1 MPAEGNTALA
11 SFFGLCPGSVCTKGT
26 TIKSF
31 EQLNLHPDILKAV
44 KHAKYEQTTAIQNK
58 VIPLAL
64 KGVDLLGASKSG
76 TGKTA
81 AYVLPL
87 LNKLNKIVKKD
98 QKVLRALIIVPT
110 IELVDQVSRT
120 ISELSRYLDITNVK
134 ILGGIPKSTQLSRL
148 SQGAD
153 IVVATP
159 GRLQSFI
166 EDKKINLE
174 HINTVILDEADTML
188 DLGFLDEI
196 KTILKHCKQPRQMM
210 MFSATISQNI
220 KKLGKEF
227 MRDAAVVEVSQR
239 RDVVDFIAHR
249 AYKVDKKRKA
259 ELLVRL
265 IQDMDM
271 EQVLLFAS
279 SKESANHIYE
289 YLKDHHIRTSIIH
302 GDLTRGARAKSLALL
317 KSGKT
322 QVLVATDI
330 AARGID
336 IKELAMVINY
346 DMPEGTDDFTHRVG
360 RTGRANH
367 KGSVISLL
375 TTKDYNVFSKMER
388 DLKLNIKREIYPGF
402 ELTDTQPRQKQ
413 PKKKSLIER
422 KGGFDYH
429 KQKIQKRRG
438 QNTHPSAN
446 KKPAKGKK

>member
-1 MPAEGNTALA
+1 M
-11 SFFGLCPGSVCTKGT
+11 
-26 TIKSF
+26 
-31 EQLNLHPDILKAV
+31 
-44 KHAKYEQTTAIQNK
+44 
-58 VIPLAL
+58 
-64 KGVDLLGASKSG
+64 KGVDILGASKSG

-87 LNKLNKIVKKD
+87 LNKLQKVVKKE

-120 ISELSRYLDITNVK
+120 ISELSKYIDVK
-134 ILGGIPKSTQLSRL
+134 NIKIQGGIPKSTQLARL

-166 EDKKINLE
+166 DDKKINLE
-174 HINTVILDEADTML
+174 YINTVILDEADTML
-188 DLGFLDEI
+188 ELGFLNEI
-196 KTILKHCKQPRQMM
+196 KAILKHCGQPRQTM

-227 MRDAAVVEVSQR
+227 MHDPAIVEVSQR
-239 RDVVDFIAHR
+239 RDIVDFIAHK
-249 AYKVDKKRKA
+249 AYKVDKARKA
-259 ELLVRL
+259 ELVAKL
-265 IQDMDM
+265 IEDKGM
-271 EQVLLFAS
+271 EQVLLFTS
-279 SKESANHIYE
+279 TKESANKIYE
-289 YLKDHHIRTSIIH
+289 YLKNQKIRTSIIH
-302 GDLTRGARAKSLALL
+302 GDINRGARAKSLALL

-346 DMPEGTDDFTHRVG
+346 DMPEGTDNFTHRVG

-367 KGSVISLL
+367 KGSVVSLL
-375 TTKDYNVFSKMER
+375 TNRDYNVFSKMER

-402 ELTDTQPRQKQ
+402 ELTDKQPRQSQ

-422 KGGFDYH
+422 KGGWDFH
-429 KQKIQKRRG
+429 KKRMEKRSRSKS
-438 QNTHPSAN
+438 TDKK
-446 KKPAKGKK
+446 KKPEGRRK

>member
-1 MPAEGNTALA
+1 LKGNI
-11 SFFGLCPGSVCTKGT
+11 
-26 TIKSF
+26 IKSF
-31 EQLNLHPDILKAV
+31 EKLNLHPDILKAIAY
-44 KHAKYEQTTAIQNK
+44 AKYEQTTAIQNK
-58 VIPLAL
+58 VIPAAM
-64 KGVDLLGASKSG
+64 KGVDVLGASKSG

-87 LNKLNKIVKKD
+87 LNKLQKVVKHD

-120 ISELSRYLDITNVK
+120 ISELSKYLDVK
-134 ILGGIPKSTQLSRL
+134 NIKIQGGIPKSTQLARL

-159 GRLQSFI
+159 GRLQNFI
-166 EDKKINLE
+166 DDKKINLE

-188 DLGFLDEI
+188 ELGFLGEI
-196 KTILKHCKQPRQMM
+196 KAILKHCGQPRQTM

-220 KKLGKEF
+220 KKLAKEF
-227 MRDAAVVEVSQR
+227 MHDAAIVEVSNR

-249 AYKVDKKRKA
+249 AYKVDKARKD
-259 ELLVRL
+259 ELVAKL
-265 IQDMDM
+265 IQDKVLD
-271 EQVLLFAS
+271 QVLLFAS
-279 SKESANHIYE
+279 TKESANKIYE
-289 YLKDHHIRTSIIH
+289 YLKSQNIRTSIIH
-302 GDLTRGARAKSLALL
+302 GDINRGDRAKSLALL

-336 IKELAMVINY
+336 IKELTMVINY
-346 DMPEGTDDFTHRVG
+346 DMPEGTDEFTHRVG

-375 TTKDYNVFSKMER
+375 TVRDYDSFSKMEKH
-388 DLKLNIKREIYPGF
+388 LKLNIKRDIYEGF
-402 ELTDTQPRQKQ
+402 ELTDKQPRQKQ

-422 KGGFDYH
+422 KGGFDFH
-429 KQKIQKRRG
+429 KQKMQKRG
-438 QNTHPSAN
+438 QTKSPQT
-446 KKPAKGKK
+446 KKKSTGRKK

>member
-1 MPAEGNTALA
+1 M
-11 SFFGLCPGSVCTKGT
+11 
-26 TIKSF
+26 
-31 EQLNLHPDILKAV
+31 
-44 KHAKYEQTTAIQNK
+44 
-58 VIPLAL
+58 IPVAM
-64 KGVDLLGASKSG
+64 KGVDILGASKSG

-87 LNKLNKIVKKD
+87 LNKLQKVVKKE

-120 ISELSRYLDITNVK
+120 INELSKYLDVK
-134 ILGGIPKSTQLSRL
+134 NIKIQGGIPKSTQLSRL

-166 EDKKINLE
+166 DDKKINLE

-188 DLGFLDEI
+188 ELGFLDEI
-196 KTILKHCKQPRQMM
+196 KAILKHCKQPRQTM

-227 MRDAAVVEVSQR
+227 MRDAAIVEVSQR
-239 RDVVDFIAHR
+239 RDVVDFIAHK
-249 AYKVDKKRKA
+249 AYKVDKARKA
-259 ELLVRL
+259 ELVAKL
-265 IQDMDM
+265 IKDKGL

-279 SKESANHIYE
+279 TKESANKIYE
-289 YLKDHHIRTSIIH
+289 YLKSQKIRTSIIH
-302 GDLTRGARAKSLALL
+302 GDINRRARAKSLALL

-367 KGSVISLL
+367 KGSVISIL
-375 TTKDYNVFSKMER
+375 TNRDYNVFSKMER
-388 DLKLNIKREIYPGF
+388 DLRLNIKREIYPGF
-402 ELTDTQPRQKQ
+402 ELTDKQPRQSQ
-413 PKKKSLIER
+413 PKKKSLIEK
-422 KGGFDYH
+422 KGGWDFH
-429 KQKIQKRRG
+429 KKRMEKRTRSKSTQKK
-438 QNTHPSAN
+438 
-446 KKPAKGKK
+446 KKPEGRKK

>member
-1 MPAEGNTALA
+1 M
-11 SFFGLCPGSVCTKGT
+11 
-26 TIKSF
+26 
-31 EQLNLHPDILKAV
+31 
-44 KHAKYEQTTAIQNK
+44 
-58 VIPLAL
+58 
-64 KGVDLLGASKSG
+64 KGVDVLGASKSG

-87 LNKLNKIVKKD
+87 LNKLQKVVKHD

-120 ISELSRYLDITNVK
+120 ISELSKYLDVK
-134 ILGGIPKSTQLSRL
+134 NIKIQGGIPKSTQLTRL

-166 EDKKINLE
+166 DDKKINLE

-188 DLGFLDEI
+188 ELGFLGEI
-196 KTILKHCKQPRQMM
+196 KAILKHCGQSRQTM

-220 KKLGKEF
+220 KKLAKEF
-227 MRDAAVVEVSQR
+227 MRDAAIVEVSNR

-249 AYKVDKKRKA
+249 AYKVDKARKD
-259 ELLVRL
+259 ELVAKL
-265 IQDMDM
+265 IQDKALD
-271 EQVLLFAS
+271 QVLLFAS
-279 SKESANHIYE
+279 TKESANKIYE
-289 YLKDHHIRTSIIH
+289 YLKSQKIRTSIIH
-302 GDLTRGARAKSLALL
+302 GDIARGGRAKSLALL

-336 IKELAMVINY
+336 IKELAIVINY
-346 DMPEGTDDFTHRVG
+346 DMPESTDDFTHRVG
-360 RTGRANH
+360 RTGRANQ

-375 TTKDYNVFSKMER
+375 TTRDYDFFSKMEKH
-388 DLKLNIKREIYPGF
+388 LKLNIKRDIYEGF
-402 ELTDTQPRQKQ
+402 ELTDKQPRQRQ

-422 KGGFDYH
+422 KGGFDFH
-429 KQKIQKRRG
+429 KQKMQRRG
-438 QNTHPSAN
+438 QSKSSQAK
-446 KKPAKGKK
+446 KKPTGRKK

>member
-1 MPAEGNTALA
+1 MK
-11 SFFGLCPGSVCTKGT
+11 GLDV
-26 TIKSF
+26 
-31 EQLNLHPDILKAV
+31 
-44 KHAKYEQTTAIQNK
+44 
-58 VIPLAL
+58 
-64 KGVDLLGASKSG
+64 LGASKSG

-87 LNKLNKIVKKD
+87 LNKLQKVVKKD

-120 ISELSRYLDITNVK
+120 INELGKYLDITNVK
-134 ILGGIPKSTQLSRL
+134 IQGGIPKNTQLARL

-166 EDKKINLE
+166 DDKKINLE
-174 HINTVILDEADTML
+174 NINTVILDEADTML
-188 DLGFLDEI
+188 ELGFLGEI
-196 KTILKHCKQPRQMM
+196 KAILKHCKQPRQMM

-220 KKLGKEF
+220 KRLAKEF
-227 MRDAAVVEVSQR
+227 MRDPAIVEVSHR

-249 AYKVDKKRKA
+249 AYKVDQKRKN
-259 ELLVRL
+259 ELVAKL
-265 IQDMDM
+265 IQDQALD
-271 EQVLLFAS
+271 QVLLFAS
-279 SKESANHIYE
+279 TKESANKIYA
-289 YLKDHHIRTSIIH
+289 YLKTQNIRTSIIH
-302 GDLTRGARAKSLALL
+302 GDINRGGRAKSLALL

-367 KGSVISLL
+367 KGSVISIL
-375 TTKDYNVFSKMER
+375 TIRDYDYFTKMEKH
-388 DLKLNIKREIYPGF
+388 LKLNIKRDIYKGF
-402 ELTDTQPRQKQ
+402 ELTDKQPRQKQ

-422 KGGFDYH
+422 KGGYDFH
-429 KQKIQKRRG
+429 KKKMQKRG
-438 QNTHPSAN
+438 QTKSPQT
-446 KKPAKGKK
+446 KRKPAGRKK